1 MQPAVGTQLNR
12 GDTVYLTVSDGPD
25 TLVLNNYEGW
35 SIDNARADLESQG
48 FTVTVDQ
55 STAAP
60 SADVAGLVFGTNP
73 AAGTEV
79 NKGSA
84 VTITPPSGNIPDDI
98 DTYGVQGAVN
108 TLSGIGFQNIT
119 VTDGTSVI
127 DPSDYGNYTIS
138 YVGDAGSSVPLSNEI
153 VIHVTPRSSN
163 SEGGSGQ
170 TASA

>member
-1 MQPAVGTQLNR
+1 M
-12 GDTVYLTVSDGPD
+12 SDGPD
-25 TLVLNNYEGW
+25 TPVLNNYEGW
-35 SIDNARADLESQG
+35 SIDNARADLESQD

-84 VTITPPSGNIPDDI
+84 VTINAYGSYTSPSGNIPSDI
-98 DTYGVQGAVN
+98 DTYGIQGAVD
-108 TLSGIGFQNIT
+108 TLQGIGFQNVP

-127 DPSDYGNYTIS
+127 DPSNYGNYSIS
-138 YVGDAGSSVPLSNEI
+138 SVDGAGSSMPLSDEI

-163 SEGGSGQ
+163 SEGGSEQ